1 MFHALTL
8 MKTILTILA
17 SVAIAASAHAQSLIP
32 MDTVQRKTAAVDRS
46 VQGTAYYV
54 GLAVQAAARQHAEV
68 WGSSDEELAGLLTA
82 FGPEVTAGLIEQH
95 RQGATALNAIAEMLG
110 ISARAPVQ
118 PSREF
123 SFVDGVAVVVPLPE
137 PETTPEQ

>member
-1 MFHALTL
+1 MKTL
-8 MKTILTILA
+8 LTILTAAMLA
-17 SVAIAASAHAQSLIP
+17 VSAHAQSLIP
-32 MDTVQRKTAAVDRS
+32 MDPAQRKAAAVDRS

-54 GLAVQAAARQHAEV
+54 GLAVEAASRQHSEV
-68 WGSSDEELAGLLTA
+68 WGSDDATLAGLLTA

-110 ISARAPVQ
+110 ISARAPVE

-123 SFVDGVAVVVPLPE
+123 SFNANGQATVVPLPQ
-137 PETTPEQ
+137 PEQEGAGS